1 MKPRLLLFIFACA
14 CIAGCRGAS
23 GPTGALPPGTA
34 AGPQSLPQ
42 AGPGANATP
51 DYSVNEL
58 PEPPVIKAVHG
69 VANVSLIAD
78 VNPATGLP
86 TFRYDGM
93 QGVIPT
99 IEVKP
104 GGTFKVDLTDDLPA
118 SGKMYDDINLHFHGL
133 TVSPRGNA
141 DDVLFRLATPGQSL
155 HYVVHVPKNQ
165 EPGLYWYHPHVH
177 GQTSYQ
183 VGEGGASGAIIIDG
197 LEQHIPAL
205 AKMKQRVIIV
215 RSTGVGIN
223 APPHDGGMD
232 MSDNDMS
239 DQNMSNAPDDALD
252 KLGIQSMTDMSGKNG
267 INPDG
272 SNKTPC
278 SAKSKDLLT
287 TTLNGAYRPLITISP
302 GEKQF
307 FRVVNATGHKTLKL
321 NLEDEDVSLVAI
333 DGFALDTYPGT
344 PEFQKRHFLIIPPAA
359 RAEFIVTGLPK
370 RDRLR
375 TLCYNT
381 GPNGDPDRQIFLAT
395 IVPPPHKEA
404 GYYGPVA
411 VAAPLVPNDYNTG
424 LPRPTVKRVVIFSE
438 ILKPRFFI
446 NGKAFNIHSKPM
458 FVVHSGTTEEW
469 TIENVTQ
476 EIHDFHIHQIHF
488 LVESVNGVKVE
499 HPYWADSVVVPHRIT
514 NGKKATPG
522 TLVLLM
528 DFRDPV
534 IRGEFVFHC
543 HILDHEDLG
552 MMAKI
557 EVI

>member
-1 MKPRLLLFIFACA
+1 MP
-14 CIAGCRGAS
+14 GA
-23 GPTGALPPGTA
+23 A
-34 AGPQSLPQ
+34 PQSLPR
-42 AGPGANATP
+42 AGSAANVAP
-51 DYSVNEL
+51 DYGVNEL
-58 PEPPVIKAVHG
+58 PEPPVVKAVHG
-69 VANVSLIAD
+69 VASVSLIAD

-99 IEVKP
+99 IELKP
-104 GGTFKVDLTDDLPA
+104 GETFVIDVQDDLPP
-118 SGKMYDDINLHFHGL
+118 SGKMYDDVNLHFHGL

-141 DDVLFRLATPGQSL
+141 DDVLHRLATPGQSL

-165 EPGLYWYHPHVH
+165 EPGLYWYHSHVH

-183 VGEGGASGAIIIDG
+183 VGEGGMSGAIVIDG

-215 RSTGVGIN
+215 RSTGIGIN
-223 APPHDGGMD
+223 ARPRGGEEMSDDD
-232 MSDNDMS
+232 MSDMPGS
-239 DQNMSNAPDDALD
+239 SMSNSSDATDQRGL
-252 KLGIQSMTDMSGKNG
+252 QSMTDMRGENG

-278 SAKSKDLLT
+278 SAKSKDMLT
-287 TTLNGAYRPLITISP
+287 TTLNGAYRPVITISP

-321 NLEDEDVSLVAI
+321 NFEAEDISLVAI
-333 DGFALDTYPGT
+333 DGYALDNYPGT
-344 PEFQKRHFLIIPPAA
+344 PEFQKRRFLIIPPAA
-359 RAEFIVTGLPK
+359 RAEFVVTGLPR
-370 RDRLR
+370 RDRVR
-375 TLCYNT
+375 TLCYDT
-381 GPNGDPDRQIFLAT
+381 GPNGDPDRTIFLAT
-395 IVPPPHKEA
+395 VVPPPHKQA
-404 GYYGPVA
+404 GYYGPVT
-411 VAAPLVPNDYNTG
+411 VAAPLARNDYNTQ
-424 LPRPTVKRVVIFSE
+424 LPPPSVKRVAIFSE
-438 ILKPRFFI
+438 TQKPRFFI
-446 NGKAFNIHSKPM
+446 NGKSFNIHSKPM

-469 TIENVTQ
+469 TVENVTN

-499 HPYWADSVVVPHRIT
+499 HPYWADSVVIPHRIT

-522 TLVLLM
+522 KLVLLM
-528 DFRDPV
+528 DFRDPI
-534 IRGEFVFHC
+534 IRGEFLFHC